1 MRTSTFY
8 AAAMANLGIEAAAP
22 LKRPVVTVVTK
33 KGRRAIENAAE
44 IAAALRARFIG
55 VDVNLLDGNSL
66 SAISVKA
73 RVRPLLWST
82 LLWLLCPLDQGD
94 VLCCFPATVTRVLFA
109 ERQLSPQQRVR
120 LPLGCVYSCCARAL
134 HSLKV
139 LRG

>member
-8 AAAMANLGIEAAAP
+8 AAAVANLGIEVPAVP
-22 LKRPVVTVVTK
+22 KRPVVTVVTK

-73 RVRPLLWST
+73 RVCSRFQTPFALASEHNPPCSHDCIQGLTAST
-82 LLWLLCPLDQGD
+82 LQQIPLFFS
-94 VLCCFPATVTRVLFA
+94 VL
-109 ERQLSPQQRVR
+109 
-120 LPLGCVYSCCARAL
+120 
-134 HSLKV
+134 H
-139 LRG
+139 

>member
-8 AAAMANLGIEAAAP
+8 AAAMANLGIEVAAVP
-22 LKRPVVTVVTK
+22 KRPVVTVVTK

-73 RVRPLLWST
+73 RVRPSFMASALL
-82 LLWLLCPLDQGD
+82 
-94 VLCCFPATVTRVLFA
+94 
-109 ERQLSPQQRVR
+109 
-120 LPLGCVYSCCARAL
+120 
-134 HSLKV
+134 
-139 LRG
+139 

>member
-8 AAAMANLGIEAAAP
+8 AAAMANLGVEVAAVP
-22 LKRPVVTVVTK
+22 KRPVVTVVTK

-73 RVRPLLWST
+73 RVRPCSVASCCWRPSIRCWSN
-82 LLWLLCPLDQGD
+82 P
-94 VLCCFPATVTRVLFA
+94 CCFFGTASKTSL
-109 ERQLSPQQRVR
+109 PQEETSSTPCSV
-120 LPLGCVYSCCARAL
+120 P
-134 HSLKV
+134 
-139 LRG
+139 